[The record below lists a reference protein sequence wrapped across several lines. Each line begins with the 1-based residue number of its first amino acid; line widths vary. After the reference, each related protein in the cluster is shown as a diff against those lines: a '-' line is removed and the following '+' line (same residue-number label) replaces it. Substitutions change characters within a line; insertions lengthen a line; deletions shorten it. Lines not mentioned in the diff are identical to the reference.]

1 MDSNQQAHI
10 KNSRYL
16 FCFAV
21 DEHRFA
27 VNLDS
32 TERVSES
39 VEIQQVPGSHP
50 LMMGIVNYHGQVIP
64 VLDFRWRLGIKSKE
78 VGLNDYFILFS
89 TTVRKF
95 YIVASEVQGVTEVP
109 DSKINPDA
117 LISSSSAMTGVFHTD
132 DGLYYIYD
140 LEQFI
145 SGTENIL
152 LEDAIKNATNLSE
165 KL

>member
-10 KNSRYL
+10 ENTRYL

-27 VNLDS
+27 VNLNR

-39 VEIQQVPGSHP
+39 VEIQKVPDSHP
-50 LMMGIVNYHGQVIP
+50 LMMGIVNYHGQIVP
-64 VLDFRWRLGIKSKE
+64 VLDFRWRLGLKAKE
-78 VGLNDYFILFS
+78 VGVNDYFILFS
-89 TTVRKF
+89 TSVRKF
-95 YIVASEVQGVTEVP
+95 FIVASEVQGVTEEVEHQINT
-109 DSKINPDA
+109 DILINPSKA
-117 LISSSSAMTGVFHTD
+117 LNGVYHTD
-132 DGLYYIYD
+132 DGIYYIYD

-152 LEDAIKNATNLSE
+152 IEDALRNVATQPTQP
-165 KL
+165 

>member
-10 KNSRYL
+10 ENSRYL
-16 FCFAV
+16 FCFAL

-50 LMMGIVNYHGQVIP
+50 LMMGIVNYHGKIIP
-64 VLDFRWRLGIKSKE
+64 VLDFRWRLGLKSKE

-89 TTVRKF
+89 TTIRKF
-95 YIVASEVQGVTEVP
+95 FVVASEVQGVTEVP
-109 DSKINPDA
+109 ESNINQDA
-117 LISSSSAMTGVFHTD
+117 LISSSLSMTGVFHTD

-145 SGTENIL
+145 SGAENIL
-152 LEDAIKNATNLSE
+152 IEDAMRNVANLPTQ
-165 KL
+165 L

>member
-1 MDSNQQAHI
+1 MDSNQQAQI
-10 KNSRYL
+10 ENTRYL

-27 VNLDS
+27 VNLDL
-32 TERVSES
+32 TVRVSES
-39 VEIQQVPGSHP
+39 VEIQRVPGSHP
-50 LMMGIVNYHGQVIP
+50 LMMGIVNYHGQIIP
-64 VLDFRWRLGIKSKE
+64 VLDFRWRLGLKSKE

-89 TTVRKF
+89 TSVRKF
-95 YIVASEVQGVTEVP
+95 FIVASEVQGVTEEVEHQ
-109 DSKINPDA
+109 INSDILINSSLA
-117 LISSSSAMTGVFHTD
+117 LNGVYHTD

-152 LEDAIKNATNLSE
+152 IEDALRNVANLPTQP
-165 KL
+165 

>member
-1 MDSNQQAHI
+1 MDSNQQAQI
-10 KNSRYL
+10 ENTRYL

-27 VNLDS
+27 VNLDL
-32 TERVSES
+32 TVRVSES
-39 VEIQQVPGSHP
+39 VEIQRVPGSHP
-50 LMMGIVNYHGQVIP
+50 LMMGIVNYHGQIIP
-64 VLDFRWRLGIKSKE
+64 VLDFRWRLGLMSKE

-89 TTVRKF
+89 TSVRKF
-95 YIVASEVQGVTEVP
+95 FIVASEVQGVTEEVEHQINS
-109 DSKINPDA
+109 DILINPSIA
-117 LISSSSAMTGVFHTD
+117 LNGVYHTD

-152 LEDAIKNATNLSE
+152 IEDALRNVANLPTQP
-165 KL
+165 